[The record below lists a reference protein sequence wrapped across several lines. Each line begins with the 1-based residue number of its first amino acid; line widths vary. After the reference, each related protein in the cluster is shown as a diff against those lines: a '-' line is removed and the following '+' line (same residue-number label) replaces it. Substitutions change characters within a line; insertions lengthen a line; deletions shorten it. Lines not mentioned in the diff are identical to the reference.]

1 MTARNGTGTIVVP
14 LQALLEAMSDGV
26 LITDEHGKCTYTNP
40 ALGQI
45 VGMPAF
51 GETVPETPPAW
62 IPQDCQRAY
71 QRYISRAIGGRFG
84 RETIVT
90 DWSLISAGGNQISAQ
105 LKLIPMRNGNG
116 NSTALM
122 WIFSPTP
129 VEPRLNGDGRRQA
142 LEESMRRIAS
152 ELSSLG
158 VIVSTAN
165 EPIPGMAT
173 TPELERLSRRERDV
187 VDELLRGHRVVS
199 IAARLEVS
207 EHTVRNHLKS
217 IFRKLEVHSQAE
229 LVRLIRSNP
238 KPA

>member
-14 LQALLEAMSDGV
+14 LQALLEAMTDGV

-40 ALGQI
+40 ALDQI
-45 VGMPAF
+45 VGPLAC
-51 GETVPETPPAW
+51 GEMTPETAPEW

-71 QRYISRAIGGRFG
+71 QRYINRAIGGRFG

-90 DWSLISAGGNQISAQ
+90 DWSLITVGGNQVSAQ
-105 LKLIPMRNGNG
+105 LKLIPMRNGNEH
-116 NSTALM
+116 STALM

-142 LEESMRRIAS
+142 LEDGIRRIAG
-152 ELSSLG
+152 ELSKLG
-158 VIVSTAN
+158 VAVGNT
-165 EPIPGMAT
+165 EPVAGAAVA
-173 TPELERLSRRERDV
+173 PELERLSRRERDV
-187 VDELLRGHRVVS
+187 VNELLRGHRVVS
-199 IAARLEVS
+199 IASRLEVS

-229 LVRLIRSNP
+229 LVGMIRSHSSP
-238 KPA
+238 V